1 MRYTSGPGFD
11 SCWRPN
17 IFNSVLFKKPV
28 KEKGNWRVRL
38 VAITT
43 RLMKHPGC

>member
-11 SCWRPN
+11 SWWRPN
-17 IFNSVLFKKPV
+17 IFKKPV